1 MKPNSAPAM
10 RGWRVVGIVVER
22 RGEQFTENGDVPKE
36 TPEFYLEKGW
46 KSRFHQEE
54 AEFRREKREENWD
67 KHFEAAFG
75 RSMSHQDSGV
85 ASLTAK
91 H

>member
-1 MKPNSAPAM
+1 MSNLQKTVMSPRKHLNFT
-10 RGWRVVGIVVER
+10 WRKDE
-22 RGEQFTENGDVPKE
+22 
-36 TPEFYLEKGW
+36 

-54 AEFRREKREENWD
+54 AEFRRERREENWD